1 MLTSTSPMR
10 SNLIA
15 EDIRL
20 ACETTSD
27 SRVYI
32 VAFSAQGE
40 VYQLIEH
47 SEYDC
52 LMDTKCGLARQG
64 PAATSTLDAFLVP
77 SIREPQLFQTT
88 PPRISSLYTMSEA
101 TRPKYDNL
109 PGIDTAPD
117 IYETPD
123 LAEDVST
130 IQASTA
136 VSESDGDDN
145 NDEPDISVVRNR
157 RLQPG
162 QARHRFQPARID
174 ARGVDFSDN
183 ITAQRQ
189 SYRTSTRRQ
198 RRRGEILGEDSDEEE
213 ESFAKKLL
221 RIKRE
226 LAGLEEEY
234 ERRVESGDKSKIE
247 EQDPKEMLE
256 KISGKVDTIYTAH
269 KGGARGAQAILDRT
283 VQKFDNYEPF
293 KPSPKISKAI
303 TNLPPLP
310 GTQIQRNQLE
320 FVLNQAAEFDKRITQ
335 MENNLGLNGNTMP
348 DLSDITPFPVAT
360 TLTRL
365 EQTLGLIGDA
375 STNNLDAVTQNVKKL
390 TAEAEHLK
398 AVRDEAAQAGSASD
412 DDAATYPDQE
422 AKINALYGTL
432 PSIDKLAP
440 ILPLVLERLRT
451 LRLVHTSAW
460 QADEVLTELE
470 RRQSKQENEI
480 KRWERQLEIVEK
492 DMKKAEKSM
501 VNNIKVVGDDVKML
515 EEKMAKLLEARQEG
529 QEEQEEEEEEDDDDD
544 DEEED

>member
-1 MLTSTSPMR
+1 
-10 SNLIA
+10 
-15 EDIRL
+15 
-20 ACETTSD
+20 
-27 SRVYI
+27 
-32 VAFSAQGE
+32 
-40 VYQLIEH
+40 
-47 SEYDC
+47 
-52 LMDTKCGLARQG
+52 
-64 PAATSTLDAFLVP
+64 
-77 SIREPQLFQTT
+77 
-88 PPRISSLYTMSEA
+88 MSEA

-136 VSESDGDDN
+136 VSESDGDDD
-145 NDEPDISVVRNR
+145 NDDADNSAVHNR
-157 RLQPG
+157 RLQPD
-162 QARHRFQPARID
+162 QARNRFQPSRID

-198 RRRGEILGEDSDEEE
+198 RRRGEILGDDSDEEE
-213 ESFAKKLL
+213 ESFPKKLL

-256 KISGKVDTIYTAH
+256 KISSKVDTIYAAH
-269 KGGARGAQAILDRT
+269 KGGARGAHAILDRT

-293 KPSPKISKAI
+293 KPSPKLSKAI
-303 TNLPPLP
+303 ANAPPLP

-348 DLSDITPFPVAT
+348 DLSDGTPFPIAT

-398 AVRDEAAQAGSASD
+398 AVRDEAAQVGSPSGEN
-412 DDAATYPDQE
+412 AATYPDQE

-460 QADEVLTELE
+460 QADEVLSELE

-492 DMKKAEKSM
+492 DMKKAEKTM
-501 VNNIKVVGDDVKML
+501 VNNVKVVGDDVKML
-515 EEKMAKLLEARQEG
+515 EEKMSKLLEVRR
-529 QEEQEEEEEEDDDDD
+529 EEEEEDEEEEDEEEEEE
-544 DEEED
+544 EE